1 MKILMVTP
9 YLPYPPASG
18 GQIRSFNLLK
28 YLSKKNDIVLVALYK
43 TNQEKQYVSRLQA
56 YCKKVYLC
64 KRSENPWQIK
74 NILSSLFSFQP
85 FLIVRNFSPEA
96 KQALEKEIRENKFD
110 VIHSET
116 FYVMPHIPQ
125 TKIPILLVEQ
135 TVEFRVYQHFIETLP
150 WFFRI
155 FLMIDISKLRFW
167 EKYYWKK
174 ASLVATVSDLDK
186 TIVSN
191 IEPSIRPVVIPNG
204 AGEDMLIKNLAKK
217 DNKKTILLFQG
228 NFSWLQ
234 NVEAANYLVDQVYP
248 LLKKKVPNAKLV
260 IAGQHVKK
268 MAKKEGVEYVD
279 VAHGDTGTVKKLYS
293 DATLFLAPIFGPGG
307 TRLKLLAAMASGL
320 PIVSTKTGV
329 EGLDVK
335 EGRDVFFA
343 NSPEKFVEKIKLALS
358 DKNLYERV
366 RKNAHTLVQEKYN
379 WQKIAAQ
386 LETVYK
392 KIQTTKAA

>member
-18 GQIRSFNLLK
+18 GQIRTFNLLK
-28 YLSKKNDIVLVALYK
+28 YLSKQNDIVLVALYK
-43 TNQEKQYVSRLQA
+43 TNAEKQYVSRLQT
-56 YCKKVYLC
+56 YCEKVYLC

-74 NILSSLFSFQP
+74 NILTSLFSFQP

-96 KQALEKEIRENKFD
+96 KRALEEVIEKENFD

-116 FYVMPHIPQ
+116 FYVMPHIPE

-135 TVEFRVYQHFIETLP
+135 TIEFRVYQHFIETLP
-150 WFFRI
+150 WIFRI
-155 FLMIDISKLRFW
+155 FLSLDISKLRFW

-204 AGEDMLIKNLAKK
+204 AGEDMLVDQLKEK
-217 DNKKTILLFQG
+217 DRKQTILFFQG

-234 NVEAANYLVDQVYP
+234 NVEAANYLTEQIYP
-248 LLKKKVPNAKLV
+248 LVKKKFPYSKLV
-260 IAGQHVKK
+260 IAGQH
-268 MAKKEGVEYVD
+268 AKKIAKHGNVDYVD
-279 VAHGDTGTVKKLYS
+279 IPHGDTATVKRLYS
-293 DATLFLAPIFGPGG
+293 EATLFIAPIFGPGG

-320 PIVSTKTGV
+320 PIISTKTGV

-335 EGRDVFFA
+335 EGRDVLFA
-343 NSPEKFVEKIKLALS
+343 NSPEKFVEKIKLVLS
-358 DKNLYERV
+358 SKSLYEKIRT
-366 RKNAHTLVQEKYN
+366 NAFHLVQEKYN
-379 WQKIAAQ
+379 WQKIAHQ
-386 LETVYK
+386 LEKVYK
-392 KIQTTKAA
+392 KIQTTK